1 MKRSSVFQLAAKD
14 LFQNFSRS
22 ILLLITATILSV
34 VILTLINFAYYF
46 YRTSKDFVMDII
58 KTQGVE
64 ATIEVSYVVYRINDI
79 ENYYLKDSDLDDF
92 IEKTQEMGI
101 LYEYEF
107 DSIGFGFY
115 SEEEVT
121 LRPYLGGKEMYDGNP
136 PLVDGA
142 YWQTDDIGMNHIWIS
157 NALANTHGLGVGDR
171 ISLNINKAANREFI
185 IKGVVES
192 EESYIDYHFLD
203 ISSLTVFDRVN
214 EYQNLSVAKEIKKIS
229 KETDTI
235 IIGGLTYIVYT
246 EHLYTTLVIAGIIA
260 FLTLLCILLS
270 IGSVLNTMKISIINS
285 NRFIGIMKAL
295 GMRNKDIYF
304 YILSQTGLIV
314 VIASFISALIS
325 WLIANFT
332 LAEQIQII
340 YDIFGGYEGL
350 KLRTGFNFL
359 LPLLNIVILIVS
371 ITLGALKM
379 LFRHF
384 KRPPVVI
391 LREAE

>member
-1 MKRSSVFQLAAKD
+1 
-14 LFQNFSRS
+14 
-22 ILLLITATILSV
+22 
-34 VILTLINFAYYF
+34 
-46 YRTSKDFVMDII
+46 
-58 KTQGVE
+58 
-64 ATIEVSYVVYRINDI
+64 
-79 ENYYLKDSDLDDF
+79 
-92 IEKTQEMGI
+92 MGI

-235 IIGGLTYIVYT
+235 IIGEVD
-246 EHLYTTLVIAGIIA
+246 LYCLYRTSIYYACDSRYYRISDAALHIA
-260 FLTLLCILLS
+260 
-270 IGSVLNTMKISIINS
+270 
-285 NRFIGIMKAL
+285 
-295 GMRNKDIYF
+295 
-304 YILSQTGLIV
+304 
-314 VIASFISALIS
+314 
-325 WLIANFT
+325 
-332 LAEQIQII
+332 
-340 YDIFGGYEGL
+340 
-350 KLRTGFNFL
+350 
-359 LPLLNIVILIVS
+359 
-371 ITLGALKM
+371 
-379 LFRHF
+379 
-384 KRPPVVI
+384 
-391 LREAE
+391 

>member
-1 MKRSSVFQLAAKD
+1 
-14 LFQNFSRS
+14 
-22 ILLLITATILSV
+22 
-34 VILTLINFAYYF
+34 
-46 YRTSKDFVMDII
+46 
-58 KTQGVE
+58 
-64 ATIEVSYVVYRINDI
+64 
-79 ENYYLKDSDLDDF
+79 
-92 IEKTQEMGI
+92 
-101 LYEYEF
+101 
-107 DSIGFGFY
+107 
-115 SEEEVT
+115 
-121 LRPYLGGKEMYDGNP
+121 
-136 PLVDGA
+136 
-142 YWQTDDIGMNHIWIS
+142 
-157 NALANTHGLGVGDR
+157 
-171 ISLNINKAANREFI
+171 
-185 IKGVVES
+185 
-192 EESYIDYHFLD
+192 
-203 ISSLTVFDRVN
+203 
-214 EYQNLSVAKEIKKIS
+214 
-229 KETDTI
+229 
-235 IIGGLTYIVYT
+235 
-246 EHLYTTLVIAGIIA
+246 
-260 FLTLLCILLS
+260 
-270 IGSVLNTMKISIINS
+270 
-285 NRFIGIMKAL
+285 MKAL